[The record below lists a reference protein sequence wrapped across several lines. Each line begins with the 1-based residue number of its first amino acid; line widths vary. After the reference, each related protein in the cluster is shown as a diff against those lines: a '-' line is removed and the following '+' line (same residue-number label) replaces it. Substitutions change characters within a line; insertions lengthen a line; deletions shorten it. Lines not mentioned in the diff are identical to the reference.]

1 MTYKEMELGMI
12 DWLMSPPGYATLGLI
27 NLVFGIAAI
36 RNGRWIGWVQILT
49 GLSLGVLAKIVSGQ

>member
-1 MTYKEMELGMI
+1 MI